1 MCMNTGIYHTDSLFE
16 TFARISEIRDKI
28 EKESNATKLK
38 EIDEKI
44 TELLRIVS
52 HQYLWTMPVII
63 VCFYVLEC

>member
-1 MCMNTGIYHTDSLFE
+1 MNTGIYHTDSLFE

-52 HQYLWTMPVII
+52 HRYP
-63 VCFYVLEC
+63 FGP